1 MAVKDAELARG
12 SFRPFDGLLALVP
25 VAAVLEIAHA
35 PPVAIF
41 LVSAA
46 AIVPLAG
53 IMGRSTERLAERVGP
68 GAGGL
73 LNATFGNAAELILAV
88 VGLSHGLA
96 DVVKAS
102 LTGSIIGNALLVL
115 GLSILAGGLKHKVQR
130 FNRTAASLGSTLMAL
145 AAIGLLVPTVFW
157 YAARDPMVRAGA
169 GATRAGLDRLE
180 KGLSVEIAVVL
191 GVVYLL
197 SLVFSLGTHRHLY
210 AGDGVHPSSGGGE
223 KGAAAPPGARRSSAA
238 TVVALLLASSALLAL
253 LSEFLVGSL
262 EPTARALGFTDL
274 FVGVVVVAIVGN
286 AAEHSSAVVAAL
298 RNRMDL
304 ALHIAIGSG
313 LQIAL
318 FVTPLLVGISYLVG
332 PAPIDLHFTL
342 LEVGAVVL
350 GVVSVH
356 LVCQDGESNWMEGV
370 LLLAVYAIL
379 AVAFYFLPA

>member
-1 MAVKDAELARG
+1 MTAAAGKHFLGR
-12 SFRPFDGLLALVP
+12 FHLLDGLLVLVP
-25 VAAVLEIAHA
+25 VAVALEIAHA
-35 PPVAIF
+35 APVAVF
-41 LVSAA
+41 LGSAL

-53 IMGRSTERLAERVGP
+53 IIGRATEQLAERVGP

-73 LNATFGNAAELILAV
+73 LNATFGNAAELIIAV
-88 VGLSHGLA
+88 IGLSHGLT

-102 LTGSIIGNALLVL
+102 ITGSVIGNALLVL
-115 GLSILAGGLKHKVQR
+115 GLSVLAGGLKHPVQR
-130 FNRTAASLGSTLMAL
+130 FNRMAASLGSTLLVL
-145 AAIGLLVPTVFW
+145 AAIGMLMPTLFW
-157 YAARDPMVRAGA
+157 YAAKDPMLRGGGGTTPAA
-169 GATRAGLDRLE
+169 LQRLE

-191 GVVYLL
+191 GAVYLL
-197 SLVFSLGTHRHLY
+197 SLLFSLRTHRHLY
-210 AGDGVHPSSGGGE
+210 AGDGVHPVSPDG
-223 KGAAAPPGARRSSAA
+223 AAPPGEGRPRSARG
-238 TVVALLLASSALLAL
+238 ALLLLVAGSALIAL
-253 LSEFLVGSL
+253 LSEFLVGAL
-262 EPTARALGFTDL
+262 EPAARALGLTDL

-298 RNRMDL
+298 RDRMDL

-379 AVAFYFLPA
+379 GVAFYFLPA